1 MACFESGT
9 VITLSAREAISLPDV
24 RGATLRVR
32 RGTLWLTQ
40 ERDPQDVVLRSGDN
54 WVIEADGKTVVEA
67 QDEVTLWLVGR
78 KGAALKLPRPQ
89 VPSRSLW
96 TALTEWLAMPMPHHA
111 PYV

>member
-24 RGATLRVR
+24 QGATLRVR

-40 ERDPQDVVLRSGDN
+40 ERDPQDVVLRPGDN

-67 QDEVTLWLVGR
+67 QDDATVWLVGR
-78 KGAALKLPRPQ
+78 KGAALKLREPKAR
-89 VPSRSLW
+89 SRSPW
-96 TALTEWLAMPMPHHA
+96 TALTEWFGLPLPHHA